1 MKGSLFF
8 NLFLG
13 SMVGFQNPHI
23 LSNSEPVNLL
33 SDIKL
38 KSPQKQ
44 VVNSR
49 RNCQIYAYVIDK
61 DPQGLNVRSAPNS
74 SARVLKKL
82 PTNTPAVFVD
92 ITASQGQWVEINQAE
107 SDSGTRLFQG
117 KGWVYASLLGTT
129 TRGYGTR
136 GVTVYQSN
144 NNRSRVVGRIP
155 PDTNVKLLS
164 CSGEW
169 AYVSYQRVQGWI
181 ARIDQC
187 GNPLTTCS

>member
-23 LSNSEPVNLL
+23 LSNSETVNSL
-33 SDIKL
+33 SDIGV
-38 KSPQKQ
+38 KSHQKQ
-44 VVNSR
+44 VANSR
-49 RNCQIYAYVIDK
+49 RSCQIYAYVIDK
-61 DPQGLNVRSAPNS
+61 DPQGVNVRSAPNS

-92 ITASQGQWVEINQAE
+92 ITASQGQWMEINNA
-107 SDSGTRLFQG
+107 DNAGGTRLFQG
-117 KGWVYASLLGTT
+117 KGWVYASLLGTS

-155 PDTNVKLLS
+155 PTTEVKLLS